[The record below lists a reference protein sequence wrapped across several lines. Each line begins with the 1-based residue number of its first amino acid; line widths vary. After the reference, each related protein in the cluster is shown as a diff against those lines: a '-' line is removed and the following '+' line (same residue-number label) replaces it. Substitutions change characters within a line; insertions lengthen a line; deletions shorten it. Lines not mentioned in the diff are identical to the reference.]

1 MQKIVSV
8 QVIKNM
14 LPVIKSKF
22 NTKLERKIKKLVKQ
36 HEESKSFFKKEI
48 DMKQIRR
55 EAMNEGICGLCYDQS
70 FISDLE
76 IAVKNVGD
84 VILESSELSLLYS
97 LYEEEL

>member
-1 MQKIVSV
+1 MQKIISV

-22 NTKLERKIKKLVKQ
+22 NTKLDRKIKKLVKQ
-36 HEESKSFFKKEI
+36 HEDSKSFFKKEI
-48 DMKQIRR
+48 DMNQIRR
-55 EAMNEGICGLCYDQS
+55 EAMNEGICGLCYDQVL
-70 FISDLE
+70 ISDLE

-84 VILESSELSLLYS
+84 VILDSSELSLLYS